1 MQPFHL
7 GNYYLTWVNAPG
19 TFLAPDI
26 FDVPGTKEA
35 SKASG
40 KEIMDV

>member
-1 MQPFHL
+1 MKPFHL
-7 GNYYLTWVNAPG
+7 GNYYLTWVYALGMFHVPG
-19 TFLAPDI
+19 M
-26 FDVPGTKEA
+26 FDVSGIEEA